1 MIRSHKYRIY
11 PTASQSEKLGE
22 MLLCFCRLYNAA
34 LESRIDAY
42 RKAGVT
48 ISYNEQAAGLKEIR
62 ECDEQYRQF
71 SHTAKQKVLKRLD
84 KAYRA
89 FFARIKRGQKAGF
102 PRFKASARF
111 NTAEFTYGDGLRL
124 QGNRLRIV
132 GIPAGIRVRWHR
144 ELPDGAK
151 IKAATVSRRD
161 GKWFVSLQFECND
174 VLPVVPDSV
183 VGIDLGLSSFIATS
197 EGETL
202 ALPQFTKDHAR
213 QLRRANRRLARRK
226 KGSSGWK
233 AAKASVRKVHRRVAG
248 EREKFIQST
257 SKRLVAQYDGI
268 VLEDLNVKGLA
279 RGMLAKSV
287 HNAAW
292 SKFVHCLSYKAE
304 NAGKTVEFVNPAY
317 TSQAC
322 SGCGSIYHKTLTE
335 RVHNCPDCGLV
346 LDRDVNAAVNILHKS
361 NLWAETVQD
370 APTYRDA
377 ECVASKAVCFS

>member
-11 PTASQSEKLGE
+11 PTSSQAEKLDE

-48 ISYNEQAAGLKEIR
+48 ISYNTQAADLKEIR
-62 ECDEQYRQF
+62 EFDPQYRQF

-84 KAYRA
+84 KAYKA
-89 FFARIKRGQKAGF
+89 FFARVKRGDKAGF

-124 QGNRLRIV
+124 QGNRLRVV
-132 GIPAGIRVRWHR
+132 GIPAGVKVRWHR
-144 ELPDGAK
+144 QLPEGAK
-151 IKAATVSRRD
+151 IKAATLSRRD

-174 VLPVVPDSV
+174 VLPVVPDSL
-183 VGIDLGLSSFIATS
+183 VGIDLGLSNFIATS
-197 EGETL
+197 DGETL
-202 ALPQFTKDHAR
+202 ALPQFTKDNAQR
-213 QLRRANRRLARRK
+213 LRKAQRRLSRRK
-226 KGSSGWK
+226 KGSKGWK
-233 AAKASVRKVHRRVAG
+233 AAKASIRKVHRSIAG
-248 EREKFIQST
+248 EREKFIHTT
-257 SKRLVAQYDGI
+257 SKRLVAQHDGI
-268 VLEDLNVKGLA
+268 VLEDLNIKGLS

-304 NAGKTVEFVNPAY
+304 NAGKTIEFVNPAY
-317 TSQAC
+317 TSQTC
-322 SGCGSIYHKTLTE
+322 SACGSIQPKTLSE
-335 RVHNCPDCGLV
+335 RMHSCECGLV

-370 APTYRDA
+370 APTYGVA
-377 ECVASKAVCFS
+377 QCVASKAVCFS

>member
-1 MIRSHKYRIY
+1 MIRSYKYRIY
-11 PTASQSEKLGE
+11 PASSQIEKLDE

-48 ISYNEQAAGLKEIR
+48 ISCNQQAADLKEIR
-62 ECDEQYRQF
+62 AFDEQYRQF

-84 KAYRA
+84 KAYKA
-89 FFARIKRGQKAGF
+89 FFSRVKRGQKAGF

-111 NTAEFTYGDGLRL
+111 HTAEFTYGDGLRL

-132 GIPAGIRVRWHR
+132 GIPAGIKVLWHR
-144 ELPDGAK
+144 DLPEGAK
-151 IKAATVSRRD
+151 LKAATISRRN

-174 VLPVVPDSV
+174 ILPIVPDSV

-197 EGETL
+197 EGQTL
-202 ALPQFTKDHAR
+202 ALPQFTKDNAR
-213 QLRRANRRLARRK
+213 QLRKAQRCLARRK
-226 KGSSGWK
+226 KGGKGWK
-233 AAKASVRKVHRRVAG
+233 AAKAKVQKVHRRVAG

-304 NAGKTVEFVNPAY
+304 NAGKTIEFVNPAH
-317 TSQAC
+317 TSQTC
-322 SGCGSIYHKTLTE
+322 SACGSIQPKTLAE
-335 RVHNCPDCGLV
+335 RIHRCDCGCV
-346 LDRDVNAAVNILHKS
+346 LNRDVNAAVNILHKS

-370 APTYRDA
+370 APTYEVA
-377 ECVASKAVCFS
+377 QCVASKAVCFS

>member
-11 PTASQSEKLGE
+11 PTAAQSAKLDE

-48 ISYNEQAAGLKEIR
+48 ISYNEQAASLKEIR
-62 ECDEQYRQF
+62 EFDEQYRQF

-84 KAYRA
+84 KAYKA
-89 FFARIKRGQKAGF
+89 FFSRVKRGQKAGF

-132 GIPAGIRVRWHR
+132 GIPESVKVRWHR
-144 ELPDGAK
+144 ELPAGCK
-151 IKAATVSRRD
+151 PKAATLSRRD
-161 GKWFVSLQFECND
+161 GKWFVCIQFETAD
-174 VLPVVPDSV
+174 VVPTIPECV
-183 VGIDLGLSSFIATS
+183 IGIDMGLSSFIATS

-202 ALPQFTKDHAR
+202 ALPQFTKDNAR
-213 QLRRANRRLARRK
+213 QLRKASRMLARRK
-226 KGSSGWK
+226 KGSAGWK
-233 AAKASVRKVHRRVAG
+233 AARRKIQKAHRRVAG

-287 HNAAW
+287 NNAAW

-304 NAGKTVEFVNPAY
+304 NAGKTVELVNPAY
-317 TSQAC
+317 TSQTCSAC
-322 SGCGSIYHKTLTE
+322 GTIHPKTLAD
-335 RVHNCPDCGLV
+335 RVHSCPCGLV

-361 NLWAETVQD
+361 NLWVETVQD
-370 APTYRDA
+370 APTYEA
-377 ECVASKAVCFS
+377 AQCVASKAVCFS